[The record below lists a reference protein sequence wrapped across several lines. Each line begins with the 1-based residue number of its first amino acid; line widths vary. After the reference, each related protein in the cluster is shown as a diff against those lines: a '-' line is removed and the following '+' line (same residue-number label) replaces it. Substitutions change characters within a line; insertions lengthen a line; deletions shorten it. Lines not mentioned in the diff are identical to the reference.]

1 MTADA
6 NECDARAVGMLNS
19 SVVQVGLLLV
29 VCALFVRGA
38 VCWRSLDQYAADPD
52 AYRAIAETVGVTGV
66 FGLTAASGE
75 IVATAFRPPLY
86 PTLLSLFLVDQHLPN
101 AAVASLHT
109 LLGAVAV
116 LFTYL
121 AGLSMLPRDGG
132 IRQGTAVR
140 ATTGHRGLT
149 GLWGPSLAAILVLI
163 DPLLLKQSTVVMTET
178 FATTLVCIVFW
189 WWAAYRTRI
198 NGLVFAVVLGGVL
211 SLAFLVRPT
220 FIAWAILLV
229 STSFLFEVFGFAHFS
244 KLAWKQRLINAAM
257 PSLVVLSVLFVVVGG
272 WVWRN
277 VRSVGHPVWATT
289 HGGYTLLLGN
299 NPSFYDY
306 LQSGSKDGTWDSASF
321 QVAYSHRYDGDPRN
335 EEFWQRRWEGPRRV
349 QDPAV
354 IKTVTE
360 HSDDLLAYE
369 SAKAVIGR
377 QPAMFLWA
385 AGVRICRLWSP
396 FPHALDGRASWLVAM
411 VGIYSCGLYVAM
423 FVGCYRL
430 RSNLWTS
437 NWLPVLTLFVTLTA
451 VHAVYWSNIRM
462 RAPAIPAIALLAAC
476 AISPPRVGI
485 HRSSDMERDAV
496 CG

>member
-6 NECDARAVGMLNS
+6 NECDDKAVGMLQS
-19 SVVQVGLLLV
+19 SVVRVGVLLV
-29 VCALFVRGA
+29 VSALFVRGA
-38 VCWRSLDQYAADPD
+38 VCWRSLDQYSADPD
-52 AYRAIAETVGVTGV
+52 AYRAIAETLGVTGV

-75 IVATAFRPPLY
+75 TVATAFRPPLY
-86 PTLLSLFLVDQHLPN
+86 PNVLSLFLVDQHLPN

-109 LLGAVAV
+109 LLGVMAV

-121 AGLSMLPRDGG
+121 AGLSMLPRN
-132 IRQGTAVR
+132 
-140 ATTGHRGLT
+140 TGFLGNTGLQRDT

-189 WWAAYRTRI
+189 WWATYRTRM
-198 NGLVFAVVLGGVL
+198 NGVVFAVVLGALL
-211 SLAFLVRPT
+211 SVAFLVRPT

-229 STSFLFEVFGFAHFS
+229 LTSFFFEIFGLTQLS
-244 KLAWKQRLINAAM
+244 RLTWKQRLINATL
-257 PSLVVLSVLFVVVGG
+257 PSVVVLSVLFVVVGG
-272 WVWRN
+272 WTWRN
-277 VRSVGHPVWATT
+277 LRSVGHPVWATT

-306 LQSGSKDGTWDSASF
+306 LQSGSADGKWDSDSF
-321 QVAYSHRYDGDPRN
+321 QVAYSHRYDGDPRT
-335 EEFWQRRWEGPRRV
+335 EDFWQQRWEGPREV

-354 IKTVTE
+354 VETVTE

-377 QPAMFLWA
+377 QPLMFLWA
-385 AGVRICRLWSP
+385 AGVRVCRLWSP
-396 FPHALDGRASWLVAM
+396 FPHALEGRASWLVTM
-411 VGIYSCGLYVAM
+411 VGIYGCCLYVAM
-423 FVGCYRL
+423 FVGCLRL
-430 RSNLWTS
+430 RRNLCAS
-437 NWLPVLTLFVTLTA
+437 KWLPVLTLFVTLTA

-476 AISPPRVGI
+476 AIPPLRAGI
-485 HRSSDMERDAV
+485 HSPSNVERDTV

>member
-6 NECDARAVGMLNS
+6 NDSDEKAVGMQQS
-19 SVVQVGLLLV
+19 SVVRVGLLLV
-29 VCALFVRGA
+29 LSAMFVRGA

-52 AYRAIAETVGVTGV
+52 AYRAIAETLGVTGV

-75 IVATAFRPPLY
+75 IVATSFRPPLY
-86 PTLLSLFLVDQHLPN
+86 PILLSLFLVDQHLPN

-109 LLGAVAV
+109 LLGCIAV

-121 AGLSMLPRDGG
+121 AGLSMLTRDAGPR
-132 IRQGTAVR
+132 R
-140 ATTGHRGLT
+140 HL

-163 DPLLLKQSTVVMTET
+163 DPLLLKQSTLVMTET
-178 FATTLVCIVFW
+178 LATTLVCIVFW
-189 WWAAYRTRI
+189 WWATYRSRI
-198 NGLVFAVVLGGVL
+198 HEIVFAVVLGALLG
-211 SLAFLVRPT
+211 LAFLVRPT

-229 STSFLFEVFGFAHFS
+229 STSFLCELFCLAQNT
-244 KLAWKQRLINAAM
+244 KLTWKQRLKKAAM
-257 PSLVVLSVLFVVVGG
+257 PNLVVVGVLFVVVGG
-272 WVWRN
+272 WTWRN
-277 VRSVGHPVWATT
+277 LRSVGHPVWATT

-299 NPSFYDY
+299 NPSFYNY
-306 LQSGSKDGTWDSASF
+306 LQSGSTDGKWDPELF
-321 QVAYSHRYDGDPRN
+321 QIAYSHRYDGDPRS
-335 EEFWQRRWEGPRRV
+335 EEFWKQRWQGPRRV

-354 IKTVTE
+354 VENVTE

-377 QPAMFLWA
+377 QPMMFLWA
-385 AGVRICRLWSP
+385 AGVRVCRLWSP
-396 FPHALDGRASWLVAM
+396 FPHAVGGRESWLVTM
-411 VGIYSCGLYVAM
+411 VGIYGCGLYVAM

-430 RSNLWTS
+430 KRELCTS
-437 NWLPVLTLFVTLTA
+437 KWLAVLTLFVTLTA

-476 AISPPRVGI
+476 AIP
-485 HRSSDMERDAV
+485 SSRAAGHSQDDVERDTV